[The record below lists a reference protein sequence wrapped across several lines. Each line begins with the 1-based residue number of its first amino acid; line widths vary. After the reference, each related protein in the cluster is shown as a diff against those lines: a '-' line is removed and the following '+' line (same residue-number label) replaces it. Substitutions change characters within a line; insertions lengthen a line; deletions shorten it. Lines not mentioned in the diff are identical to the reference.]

1 MIGRLVA
8 AAAIAF
14 VVAAPAASAHG
25 VKHQTGAGRQDAPVA
40 VAPPPEAVGKTTLE
54 KGDLGALPGFG
65 GPFDLVDQHGVR
77 RSDKDFRGRFMLVMF
92 GFTECV
98 DICPV
103 ELSAISQAMD
113 LLGNDGEHLTPIF
126 ITVDPQVDTPARLKE
141 FLANFHPA
149 IVGLTGAA
157 EQLNAT
163 LKAYRAQ
170 VARLN
175 DRSDRTTGKNK
186 FGHTSFLYLMGPD
199 GGFRSLFL
207 VNPSAEEIAGRVR
220 KYLAAS

>member
-1 MIGRLVA
+1 MAARYLAVA
-8 AAAIAF
+8 GIALAL
-14 VVAAPAASAHG
+14 AAPAASAHS
-25 VKHQTGAGRQDAPVA
+25 VKNHHVGARPDAPFA
-40 VAPPPEAVGKTTLE
+40 VAPPPEAVGKTTIE
-54 KGDLGALPGFG
+54 QGSLGSLPGFG
-65 GPFDLVDQHGVR
+65 GPFQLIDHHGVAR
-77 RSDKDFRGRFMLVMF
+77 TDKDFRGRFMLVMF

-113 LLGNDGEHLTPIF
+113 LLGKDGGQLTPVF

-149 IVGLTGAA
+149 IVGLTGTA

-175 DRSDRTTGKNK
+175 ERSDRATGLNK

>member
-8 AAAIAF
+8 LAA
-14 VVAAPAASAHG
+14 VALALGASSASAHG
-25 VKHQTGAGRQDAPVA
+25 VKTRQAGDRPDAPVA
-40 VAPPPEAVGKTTLE
+40 VVPPPEAAATGTIE
-54 KGDLGALPGFG
+54 KGSLGPLPGFG
-65 GPFDLVDQHGVR
+65 GPFELVDHHGVMR
-77 RSDKDFRGRFMLVMF
+77 TDKDFRGRFMLVMF

-98 DICPV
+98 DICPT
-103 ELSAISQAMD
+103 ELSAISGAMD
-113 LLGNDGEHLTPIF
+113 SLGKDAEHLTPVF

-141 FLANFHPA
+141 HLANFHPA
-149 IVGLTGAA
+149 IVGLTGTP

-163 LKAYRAQ
+163 LMAYRAQ

-175 DRSDRTTGKNK
+175 DRSDRATGQNK
-186 FGHTSFLYLMGPD
+186 FGHTSFLYLIGPD

-207 VNPSAEEIAGRVR
+207 VNPSADDIAARLR